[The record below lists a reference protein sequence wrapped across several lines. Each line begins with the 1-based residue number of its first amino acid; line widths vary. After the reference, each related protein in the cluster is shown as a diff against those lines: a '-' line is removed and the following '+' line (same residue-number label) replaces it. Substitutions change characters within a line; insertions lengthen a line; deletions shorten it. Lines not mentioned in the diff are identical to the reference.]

1 MLIER
6 IGGKIPGS
14 GIHSIERNGTCMEHY
29 YQPEIE
35 CASQEQIRA
44 WQGERLAKTVKRVYE
59 NVEFYRKKMDEVGV
73 KPEDIHSVEDLHKLP
88 FLTKDDLR
96 DAYPYGLLAAPL
108 SDCVR
113 IQSTSGTTGRRV
125 VAFYTQHDLD
135 LWEDCCARAI
145 VAAGGTNEDVVH
157 VCYGYGLFTG
167 GPGLNGGSHKVGSLT
182 LPMSSGNTE
191 RQIQFMCDLG
201 STILCCTPSYAAYL
215 AESIWERGLQD
226 KIKLKAGIFGAE
238 AWTEEMRHDIEEKLG
253 ITAFDIYGLTEISGP
268 GVSFEC
274 SEQTGMHIN
283 EDHFIAEV
291 INPKTGEVLPDGEK
305 GELVFTSITKEA
317 FPLIRYRTR
326 DICILSHKKCSCGR
340 THVKMTK
347 PLGRSDDM
355 LIVKGV
361 NVFPSQIET
370 VLLNQGYPA
379 NYQIIV
385 DRQNNSDT
393 IEVQVEMTQ
402 EMFSDNAGIVAKR
415 EKTLVD
421 ALKAMLGIYV
431 KVKLVNPKSIARSE
445 GKAVRVIDRRN
456 LYQGES

>member
-1 MLIER
+1 MER
-6 IGGKIPGS
+6 
-14 GIHSIERNGTCMEHY
+14 Y

-35 CASQEQIRA
+35 CASREQIRQ
-44 WQGERLAKTVKRVYE
+44 WQSERLAAQVK
-59 NVEFYRKKMDEVGV
+59 NVWDNVPLYRERMKEAGLE
-73 KPEDIHSVEDLHKLP
+73 PGDIQSVDDLHKLP
-88 FLTKDDLR
+88 FITKDDLR
-96 DAYPYGLLAAPL
+96 EAYPYGLLARPL
-108 SDCVR
+108 EDCVR

-125 VAFYTQHDLD
+125 VAFYTQHDID

-145 VAAGGTNEDVVH
+145 TAAGGTKGDVCH
-157 VCYGYGLFTG
+157 VSYGYGLFTG
-167 GPGLNGGSHKVGSLT
+167 GPGLNGGSHKVGCLT

-191 RQIQFMCDLG
+191 RQIQFMTDLG

-215 AESIWERGLQD
+215 AESIMERGLQEQ
-226 KIKLKAGIFGAE
+226 IHLKAGIFGAE

-253 ITAFDIYGLTEISGP
+253 IKAYDIYGLTEISGP
-268 GVSFEC
+268 GVAFEC
-274 SEQTGMHIN
+274 SAQNGMHVN

-317 FPLIRYRTR
+317 FPLMRYRTR
-326 DICILSHKKCSCGR
+326 DICILSREKCSCGR

-370 VLLNQGYPA
+370 VLMNKGYPA

-385 DRQNNSDT
+385 DRINNSDT
-393 IEVQVEMTQ
+393 IEVQVEMTP
-402 EMFSDNAGIVAKR
+402 EMFSDSLGVVAAK
-415 EKTLVD
+415 EKELID
-421 ALKAMLGIYV
+421 ALKAMLGIYA
-431 KVKLVNPKSIARSE
+431 KVKLVNPKAITRSE
-445 GKAVRVIDRRN
+445 GKAVRVIDKRN
-456 LYQGES
+456 LYQKW